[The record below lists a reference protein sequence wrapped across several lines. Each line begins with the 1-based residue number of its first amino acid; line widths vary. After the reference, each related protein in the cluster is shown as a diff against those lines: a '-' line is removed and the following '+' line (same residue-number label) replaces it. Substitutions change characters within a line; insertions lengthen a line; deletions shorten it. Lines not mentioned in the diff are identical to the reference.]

1 MFMEAMRPL
10 FVRQLQIALLA
21 AAFFPACSAAGDS
34 PDEKVKEIIA
44 KAESPSTDL
53 RAKAILADMCL
64 AGRGVPQD
72 TAKAVKL
79 FREIDAWTDAN
90 QEKMA
95 GYVPNGTGE
104 IRFTLGEIYA
114 SGDTRVP
121 KDLAEAEKWYR
132 KAAKLGHT
140 DAQYALG
147 IIYQKKDATEAVKW
161 FRLAAEQGHVNS
173 QLSLSLHYSQGTGVD
188 ENNEESARW
197 VRKAAEQGNARAM
210 SVLSAKYYLG
220 SGVPKDDAE
229 GARWEKLAA
238 ENGDGWIQV
247 EYAKHLISGFG
258 MPKDVPEGI
267 KWLKRAAANDR
278 KRGGMTAQARLGFLY
293 LKGYEGVVKDEVQ
306 AVRWLLMAAEQ
317 GDHGSQ
323 RALGECYLN
332 GTGVKQDEVEAYAWL
347 SQAAIKLPGYVPM
360 GDYKAHELIAGLDK
374 SLPSE
379 VKKLGEVRAEAL
391 KQELTKKAGK

>member
-1 MFMEAMRPL
+1 MVTRNTNFIREPY
-10 FVRQLQIALLA
+10 IALLVV
-21 AAFFPACSAAGDS
+21 FVFSACSTAGNGPS
-34 PDEKVKEIIA
+34 GEVKEVVA
-44 KAESPSTDL
+44 KAESPRTDL
-53 RAKAILADMCL
+53 RAKAELAAMHL
-64 AGRGVPQD
+64 SGRGVPQD
-72 TAKAVKL
+72 TAMAVKL

-90 QEKMA
+90 QEKMM
-95 GYVPNGTGE
+95 GYVPKGTAE

-114 SGDTRVP
+114 SGDARVP

-140 DAQYALG
+140 DAHYALG
-147 IIYQKKDATEAVKW
+147 VIHQQKDATEAVKW

-173 QLSLSLHYSQGTGVD
+173 QLSLSLHYSQGAGVD
-188 ENNEESARW
+188 KNNEESARW

-238 ENGDGWIQV
+238 ENGDGWIQI

-278 KRGGMTAQARLGFLY
+278 KRGGMTAQAILGFLY

-306 AVRWLLMAAEQ
+306 AVRWFLMAAEQ

-323 RALGECYLN
+323 CALGECYLN

-347 SQAAIKLPGYVPM
+347 SQAAIKVPGFAPM
-360 GDYKAHELIAGLDK
+360 GDYKAHGIIADLDK

-391 KQELTKKAGK
+391 KQELAKKAGK